1 MAGESWN
8 QALDLAVVKTDIE
21 ELSPTRVRLLVEV
34 PFDEL
39 KPSLDHAYR
48 EVGRQVRIPG
58 FRPGHVP
65 RQVLDQRVGRGAVLE
80 HAINEAIPELYLK
93 AVREA
98 KVPALGQP
106 NVEITRLDDGAEI
119 AFTAEVDVR
128 PSFDIPDI
136 QQLQVVVD
144 DAEVSPD
151 QVEEYIAALRE
162 RFASLRVAGR
172 AADRGDFV
180 SIDLSTQVDGKPVED
195 AQASGISYE
204 VGAGTILD
212 GLDDVLVGMSAD
224 ESATFQTELAGGERA
239 GSMADVTV
247 TVKSVKVK
255 DLPEL
260 DDEFAMSA
268 SEFNTV
274 GELRASTRKQ
284 MEAVRRVGQVSQ
296 ARDRAIDALLERID
310 MPLPE
315 AIVEEEISQRRDAMA
330 ADLDQA
336 GLTLDELAQG
346 RGMKPADLEKEI
358 ADGSR
363 ASVKARFILDKLAEQ
378 EDINVEQDEI
388 ANFITQLA
396 YRQRVSPDQLA
407 RQLTDAG
414 QLGAVVADLLRS
426 KAADLLAE
434 RVKVTDQS
442 GREVVIGATAP
453 EGEQAGQAVGDDDD
467 EDPADEGTADEG
479 TANEGTAKGS
489 KGKARG
495 RGRRAGK
502 GADQAAEPA
511 E

>member
-1 MAGESWN
+1 
-8 QALDLAVVKTDIE
+8 LAVVKTDIE
-21 ELSPTRVRLLVEV
+21 ELSPTRVRLTVEV

-80 HAINEAIPELYLK
+80 HAINEAMPELYLK

-106 NVEITRLDDGAEI
+106 DVEITRLDDGAEM

-136 QQLQVVVD
+136 NQLQVVVD
-144 DAEVSPD
+144 DAEVGPD
-151 QVEEYIAALRE
+151 QVEEYLVALRE
-162 RFASLRVAGR
+162 RFASLRAAGR
-172 AADRGDFV
+172 PAQQGDFV
-180 SIDLSTQVDGKPVED
+180 SIDLSARVDGKPVED

-204 VGAGTILD
+204 VGTGTILD

-239 GSMADVTV
+239 GSLADVSV

-260 DDEFAMSA
+260 DDEFAVSA
-268 SEFNTV
+268 SEFNSV
-274 GELRASTRKQ
+274 GELRANTRKQ

-296 ARDRAIDALLERID
+296 ARDRAIEALLDRID

-315 AIVEEEISQRRDAMA
+315 AIVEEEIKQRREEQTAE
-330 ADLDQA
+330 LEQA
-336 GLTLDELAQG
+336 GLTLDDLARA
-346 RGMKPADLEKEI
+346 RGMKAADLEKEI
-358 ADGSR
+358 RDRSR

-378 EDINVEQDEI
+378 ENINVEQDEI
-388 ANFITQLA
+388 AGFITQLA
-396 YRQRVSPDQLA
+396 YRQRIAPDQFA
-407 RQLTDAG
+407 RQLTDSG
-414 QLGAVVADLLRS
+414 QLGVVVADLLRS

-434 RVKVTDQS
+434 RAKVTDES
-442 GREVVIGATAP
+442 GRKVVIGGAAQD
-453 EGEQAGQAVGDDDD
+453 GEPGASANEPTGDD
-467 EDPADEGTADEG
+467 AEGS
-479 TANEGTAKGS
+479 AKGG
-489 KGKARG
+489 KAKARG

-502 GADQAAEPA
+502 SADEAAEPV

>member
-1 MAGESWN
+1 VNLPA

-21 ELSPTRVRLLVEV
+21 ELSPTRVRLTVEV

-80 HAINEAIPELYLK
+80 HAVNEAMPELYLK

-106 NVEITRLDDGAEI
+106 NVEITRLDDGAEM

-128 PSFDIPDI
+128 PSFDIPDF
-136 QQLQVVVD
+136 QQVQVVVD
-144 DAEVSPD
+144 DAEVGPD
-151 QVEEYIAALRE
+151 QVEEYLLALRE
-162 RFASLRVAGR
+162 RFGSLRAAGR
-172 AADRGDFV
+172 PAQRGDFV
-180 SIDLSTQVDGKPVED
+180 SIDLSTLVDGELVED
-195 AQASGISYE
+195 AQGAGISYE
-204 VGAGTILD
+204 VGTGTILD

-224 ESATFQTELAGGERA
+224 ELATFQTELPGGERA
-239 GSMADVTV
+239 GSLADVTV

-274 GELRASTRKQ
+274 GELRSNTRKQ

-296 ARDRAIDALLERID
+296 ARDRALDALLERID

-315 AIVEEEISQRRDAMA
+315 AIVEEEIKQRREAMA
-330 ADLDQA
+330 ADLEQA
-336 GLTLDELAQG
+336 RLTLDELAQS
-346 RGMKPADLEKEI
+346 RGMKSADLEKEI
-358 ADGSR
+358 ADGGR

-378 EDINVEQDEI
+378 EDIKVEQDEI
-388 ANFITQLA
+388 ASFITQLA
-396 YRQRVSPDQLA
+396 YRQRVAPEHFA
-407 RQLTDAG
+407 RELTDSG

-442 GREVVIGATAP
+442 GRKVAIGGTAQD
-453 EGEQAGQAVGDDDD
+453 GEPAGEAVSD
-467 EDPADEGTADEG
+467 EADEGS
-479 TANEGTAKGS
+479 AKGG
-489 KGKARG
+489 KAKARG
-495 RGRRAGK
+495 RGRRTGK
-502 GADQAAEPA
+502 GADQADEPA